1 MIYLSQLYG
10 KHVSRSWSEELDISN
25 ILPKKL
31 PPVVES
37 QDTVED
43 HNIPFD
49 EALTRELENT
59 DITDISGV
67 RFVHRSGSDF
77 TLRRIG
83 IMKITRYIT
92 TRMGKTVFAPGELQ
106 SVFSGVLP
114 HLQSTLSEK
123 DLTSLLTKLQLWI
136 DEGGEVELI
145 HKK

>member
-10 KHVSRSWSEELDISN
+10 KHVSRSWSDELDISN
-25 ILPKKL
+25 ILPKKS
-31 PPVVES
+31 PPIEP
-37 QDTVED
+37 ED
-43 HNIPFD
+43 MGEDQNIPFD
-49 EALTRELENT
+49 ETLTRELENT

-77 TLRRIG
+77 ILRRVG
-83 IMKITRYIT
+83 IMKIARYII

-106 SVFSGVLP
+106 SLFSGVLP

-123 DLTSLLTKLQLWI
+123 DLTSLLTKLQSWI